1 MSLCE
6 RILGSDK
13 TRKLC
18 VKWSIPLVCLLTE
31 LFVADHFVVHSIASV
46 AALIVT

>member
-1 MSLCE
+1 MTLCE

-18 VKWSIPLVCLLTE
+18 VKRSIPLVCLLTE
-31 LFVADHFVVHSIASV
+31 LFCSRSFCSA
-46 AALIVT
+46 